1 MQKWNVTVGQ
11 VIPPSTVIC
20 DIDIPNLFSFGM
32 DMEEGGKIVEINVV
46 EGEECMAGQ
55 IIAVLVEDKEPEQ
68 ML

>member
-1 MQKWNVTVGQ
+1 
-11 VIPPSTVIC
+11 
-20 DIDIPNLFSFGM
+20 M